1 MLLRHATLR
10 KYLPGIEKNGLLCGK
25 SLGKLKVVWLH
36 APGKTAWALL
46 HTVRRHGGRIE
57 DVVVLEI
64 DVPRGWL
71 RKSRRG
77 LWYSINDIP
86 FGRMVRL
93 IDFAS
98 AAEPCAA

>member
-10 KYLPGIEKNGLLCGK
+10 KYLPGIERHGLLCGK

-36 APGKTAWALL
+36 APSKTAWALL

-77 LWYSINDIP
+77 LWYSVNDIP
-86 FGRMVRL
+86 FERMTRL

-98 AAEPCAA
+98 AAEPFAA

>member
-1 MLLRHATLR
+1 
-10 KYLPGIEKNGLLCGK
+10 
-25 SLGKLKVVWLH
+25 LH
-36 APGKTAWALL
+36 APSKTAWALL
-46 HTVRRHGGRIE
+46 HTVRRHGGRFE
-57 DVVVLEI
+57 DVGVLEI

-77 LWYSINDIP
+77 LWYSVNDIP
-86 FGRMVRL
+86 LERMTRL

>member
-10 KYLPGIEKNGLLCGK
+10 RNIPGIEKNGLLCGK

-57 DVVVLEI
+57 DVVVLEL

-77 LWYSINDIP
+77 LWYSTQDVP
-86 FGRMVRL
+86 FDQVTRL

>member
-1 MLLRHATLR
+1 MILRHATLR
-10 KYLPGIEKNGLLCGK
+10 KFLPGIERQGLLCGK

-36 APGKTAWALL
+36 APGKSAWALL

-77 LWYSINDIP
+77 LWYSVHDVP
-86 FGRMVRL
+86 FGRTVRL
-93 IDFAS
+93 IDFAT
-98 AAEPCAA
+98 AAEPCVA

>member
-1 MLLRHATLR
+1 MILRHATLR
-10 KYLPGIEKNGLLCGK
+10 KFLPGIERQGLLCAK

-36 APGKTAWALL
+36 APGKSAWALL

-71 RKSRRG
+71 RKSRRR
-77 LWYSINDIP
+77 LWYSVRDIP

>member
-1 MLLRHATLR
+1 MRLRHATR
-10 KYLPGIEKNGLLCGK
+10 RRNLPGIDRRGLLCCK

-57 DVVVLEI
+57 DVVVLEL

-77 LWYSINDIP
+77 LWYSVRDIP
-86 FGRMVRL
+86 FDRAVRL
-93 IDFAS
+93 IDFAT
-98 AAEPCAA
+98 AAEPCVA

>member
-1 MLLRHATLR
+1 MLVRHATPR
-10 KYLPGIEKNGLLCGK
+10 RNLPGIERRGLLCRK

-57 DVVVLEI
+57 DVVVLEL
-64 DVPRGWL
+64 DVPRAWL

-77 LWYSINDIP
+77 LWFSVKDIS
-86 FGRMVRL
+86 FERAVRL

-98 AAEPCAA
+98 AAEPCVA

>member
-1 MLLRHATLR
+1 MLLRHATPRRLERILR
-10 KYLPGIEKNGLLCGK
+10 DGLRCAK

-77 LWYSINDIP
+77 LWYSVNDIP
-86 FGRMVRL
+86 FERMTRL

>member
-1 MLLRHATLR
+1 LFRGRTRLL
-10 KYLPGIEKNGLLCGK
+10 GIERQGLLCGK

-36 APGKTAWALL
+36 APSKTAWALL

-77 LWYSINDIP
+77 LWYSVNDIP

>member
-10 KYLPGIEKNGLLCGK
+10 RNILGIDKHGLLCAK
-25 SLGKLKVVWLH
+25 SLGRMKVVWLH

-64 DVPRGWL
+64 EVPRSWL

-77 LWYSINDIP
+77 LWYSVKDIP
-86 FGRMVRL
+86 RKRLLRL
-93 IDFAS
+93 IDFAT
-98 AAEPCAA
+98 AAEPCVA

>member
-1 MLLRHATLR
+1 M
-10 KYLPGIEKNGLLCGK
+10 LCGK
-25 SLGKLKVVWLH
+25 SLGRMKVVWLH
-36 APGKTAWALL
+36 APGKSAWALL

-57 DVVVLEI
+57 DVVILEI

-77 LWYSINDIP
+77 LWYCIHDIP
-86 FGRMVRL
+86 FVRVVRL
-93 IDFAS
+93 IDFAT

>member
-10 KYLPGIEKNGLLCGK
+10 RNIPSIEKNGLLCAK

-36 APGKTAWALL
+36 ALGKTAWALL

-57 DVVVLEI
+57 DVVVLEV

-77 LWYSINDIP
+77 LWYSVNDVP
-86 FGRMVRL
+86 AERRVWL
-93 IDFAS
+93 IDFAT
-98 AAEPCAA
+98 A